1 MEYQGK
7 VAIVTGG
14 GQGIG
19 RACVLALAREGA
31 AVIVADRDAEAAGV
45 LVDGIKSWG
54 GQAAAVVADVA
65 QENDAARIA
74 NEAVAAFGGIDMLIN
89 NAGIQSQGT
98 VESTTLDRWN
108 NTIAIN
114 LTGVYLV
121 SRFVVPEM
129 RRRGGG
135 TVVNVASIH
144 GLVTAPNLSAYA
156 ASKGGVIAL
165 SRSMALD
172 FAEDG
177 IRVNCVCPGVIDTS
191 LLREAARLEN
201 AAHPKEQLKTWSKL
215 QPLGRLGQ
223 AEEAAELILF
233 LVGPRSSFI
242 TGAVYTLDGGLS
254 ARF

>member
-31 AVIVADRDAEAAGV
+31 AVVVADRDAEAARV
-45 LVDGIKSWG
+45 LVDGINSWG
-54 GQAAAVVADVA
+54 GHAAAVVADVA

-74 NEAVAAFGGIDMLIN
+74 NEAVAAFGGIDILIN
-89 NAGIQSQGT
+89 NAGIQTQGT

-121 SRFVVPEM
+121 SRFVIPEM

-144 GLVTAPNLSAYA
+144 GLVTAPNVSAYA

-201 AAHPKEQLKTWSKL
+201 AAHPQEQLKSWAKL